1 MKNVLIYLKQL
12 GLSET
17 EAKLY
22 IVLLKSGSLTVAE
35 LAESA
40 KINRTAAYSHINS
53 LLEKGIIAK
62 VKGSTNKIA
71 ANPPDDLRYLVEQKL
86 YMSVCYRKSFPR
98 LFLFSIPLSPI
109 QTKLHHLKLNT
120 IKEKPE

>member
-1 MKNVLIYLKQL
+1 MKNVLTYLKQL

-22 IVLLKSGSLTVAE
+22 IVLLKSSSLTVAE
-35 LAESA
+35 LAEYA

-62 VKGSTNKIA
+62 VKGSTNNIA
-71 ANPPDDLRYLVEQKL
+71 VNPPDDLRYLVEQKAIHVGML
-86 YMSVCYRKSFPR
+86 QEKLPAVISLLNSSLPR
-98 LFLFSIPLSPI
+98 TNLSSRSE
-109 QTKLHHLKLNT
+109 
-120 IKEKPE
+120 IK